1 MALAAEGRKIS
12 QVTQEKLSPAFNR
25 LWSSSAASNV
35 VDGLLKTAAPL
46 LAITLTTDPF
56 WISLIAALIML
67 PWLLFAIPV
76 GGMVDRIHRRTL
88 LAVAN
93 GIRLTAAGTLA
104 ISIGFELISL
114 PILLFATFLFG
125 IGEVIYDTTLQSM
138 IPEVLETN
146 QLEKGNARLQV
157 TSVTL
162 GEFIG
167 TPIGGFLFAVSI
179 ALPFYMGVV
188 GIVVA
193 IALVLAIPKT
203 YSLRANTTAAKEQSK
218 FWSDI
223 KFGIRYLY
231 ESKPVLKL
239 VLLTSAIGFFFAASS
254 STMVLFLTQTLKAPI
269 ELMGVLLAL
278 PAIGALVGSVS
289 AQWISQRFGRT
300 VVMAWSMVI
309 SSALMLVQGFA
320 PNYWTLGV
328 LVTTGSAVVTFW
340 NILLM
345 ATYHQVIPS
354 ELFGRIHGTRRTL
367 VWGLMPVGS
376 ILGGLI
382 ATVDLRLPFIVGG
395 AACLAL
401 AIIGF
406 RFVIGLKALLVEPST
421 ADEG

>member
-104 ISIGFELISL
+104 ISIGFDLISL

>member
-1 MALAAEGRKIS
+1 M
-12 QVTQEKLSPAFNR
+12 
-25 LWSSSAASNV
+25 

-104 ISIGFELISL
+104 ISIGFDLISL